1 MLRFLKPMPENAKTL
16 PVQRLSKALEAILAY
31 QAMSNVEATR
41 TLDRQ
46 PEVDCQIKPHNLSAL
61 LVTCI
66 SELHERWI
74 SSVVFVSAS

>member
-1 MLRFLKPMPENAKTL
+1 MLRSLKPMPENAKTL
-16 PVQRLSKALEAILAY
+16 PEQRLSTLEAILAY

-61 LVTCI
+61 LVACI